1 MISNYICLDIG
12 GTSIK
17 SAIINSKS
25 YMIKSTYQ
33 KTYIDSN
40 KHKEYIIK
48 KFIQPIKKNINYL
61 SRNNKK
67 LSGISI
73 AIGGPFD
80 YNKGI
85 SYIKNVDK
93 YDSIY
98 GINVKK
104 MIQKELQIPK
114 ELPFIFDID
123 SWCFGRGEAKYEQNN
138 KYKRIIVLTMGTGVG
153 SSFLV
158 NKKIVSNGKG
168 VPYLGWISG
177 KKYKKS
183 ILNDYISSTYMSE
196 KYFLA
201 TNKKINI
208 KTMAELAKKGDPIA
222 KSIFSEVGLTLGSYL
237 SKNFVRNF
245 KAECILFGGQISL
258 SGDLFINEIKKSLKN
273 IGVLKKIKIAENIE
287 TSALYGASYLLQE
300 KLKEGEYENK

>member
-1 MISNYICLDIG
+1 MINNYICLDIG

-17 SAIINSKS
+17 SAIINSNN
-25 YMIKSTYQ
+25 YMIKNTYK
-33 KTYIDSN
+33 KTSIDSN
-40 KHKEYIIK
+40 KDKEYIIN

-61 SRNNKK
+61 NRDNKK
-67 LSGISI
+67 LNGIAI

-104 MIQKELQIPK
+104 IIQKELRLPK

-123 SWCFGRGEAKYEQNN
+123 SWCFGRGEVKYKQYN
-138 KYKRIIVLTMGTGVG
+138 KYNRIIVLTMGTGVG

-158 NKKIVSNGKG
+158 NKKILSKGKG
-168 VPYLGWISG
+168 IPYLGWISG
-177 KKYKKS
+177 KKFKKS

-201 TNKKINI
+201 TKKMINI
-208 KTMAELAKKGDPIA
+208 KTMAKLAKKGDPIA
-222 KSIFSEVGLTLGSYL
+222 KSIFSEVGSTLGSYL
-237 SKNFVRNF
+237 NKNFVRNF

-273 IGVLKKIKIAENIE
+273 IKVLKKIKIAENIE

-300 KLKEGEYENK
+300 KENENENK